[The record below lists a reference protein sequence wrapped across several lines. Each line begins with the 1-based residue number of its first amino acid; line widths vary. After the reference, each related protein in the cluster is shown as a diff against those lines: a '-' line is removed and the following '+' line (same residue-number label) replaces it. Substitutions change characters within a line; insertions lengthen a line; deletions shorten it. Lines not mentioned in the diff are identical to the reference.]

1 MIDCYR
7 DDSVMQHI
15 GVALSDGL
23 RAAVRGK
30 VGQAWNHLADRRNL
44 ASARA
49 ALQTLTAWLRIP
61 PHLPSTEANGAD
73 AEIRRDPAWVSSV
86 LKTSGMSCQ
95 TQAAANVEGL
105 PGRQS
110 TNEQA
115 GK

>member
-23 RAAVRGK
+23 RAAGRGK
-30 VGQAWNHLADRRNL
+30 VREAWNHLADGRNL

-61 PHLPSTEANGAD
+61 PHLPLTEANGAD
-73 AEIRRDPAWVSSV
+73 AEARWDPAR
-86 LKTSGMSCQ
+86 
-95 TQAAANVEGL
+95 VE
-105 PGRQS
+105 QV
-110 TNEQA
+110 